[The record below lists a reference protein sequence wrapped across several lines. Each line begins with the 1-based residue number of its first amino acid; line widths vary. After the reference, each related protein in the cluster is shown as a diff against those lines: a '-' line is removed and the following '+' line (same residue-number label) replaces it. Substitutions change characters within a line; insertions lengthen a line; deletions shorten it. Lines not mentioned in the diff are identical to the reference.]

1 MLERDNTHPS
11 GIPVSRIVGLLV
23 GIALLVATLILPA
36 PGGMSEPAWKAAG
49 LMFLLAAWWS
59 TEAIP
64 IPATSLLP
72 IVLVPAL
79 GLGTVAQATTPYAN
93 PTIFLFMGGFVLGL
107 AMQRWNLHKRIA
119 LSVLLA
125 VGSKPSHQIGGF
137 MIATAFIS
145 MWVSNTATAIMM
157 LPIGLSVVSM
167 YDGDQ
172 PEAVRKYAVA
182 LLLGIAIIYVRLVI
196 GRGIMARVRAM
207 V

>member
-1 MLERDNTHPS
+1 MAEVQRNDGSRS
-11 GIPVSRIVGLLV
+11 GLPKSQVIGLIL
-23 GIALLVATLILPA
+23 GAAFLVATLVLPA
-36 PGGMSEPAWKAAG
+36 PGSMGADAWAALG
-49 LMFLLAAWWS
+49 LMLLMATWWS

-64 IPATSLLP
+64 IPATALLP

-137 MIATAFIS
+137 MIA
-145 MWVSNTATAIMM
+145 
-157 LPIGLSVVSM
+157 
-167 YDGDQ
+167 
-172 PEAVRKYAVA
+172 
-182 LLLGIAIIYVRLVI
+182 
-196 GRGIMARVRAM
+196 
-207 V
+207 